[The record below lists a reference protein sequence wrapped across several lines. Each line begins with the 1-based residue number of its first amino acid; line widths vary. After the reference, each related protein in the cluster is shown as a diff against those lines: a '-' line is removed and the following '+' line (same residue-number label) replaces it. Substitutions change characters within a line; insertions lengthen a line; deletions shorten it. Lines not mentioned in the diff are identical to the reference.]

1 VNRASGRVE
10 RVIAAAVERSRGD
23 HNAVLVSSW
32 DVAYDPYR
40 PDGWALK
47 WRPIQVQRRNTARAM
62 RAFARNHP
70 EFALTDA
77 QERKPLYLFERDN
90 LLSAAWAQLIAERR
104 QFVSV
109 SEAEQY
115 LQRRA
120 DEVPNQEAH

>member
-1 VNRASGRVE
+1 MRRIE
-10 RVIAAAVERSRGD
+10 QVIAAAVERSSRD

-32 DVAYDPYR
+32 DVAYDAYK

-47 WRPIQVQRRNTARAM
+47 WRPTQVQRRNAAQAL
-62 RAFARNHP
+62 RAFVRNHP

-90 LLSAAWAQLIAERR
+90 LLSAAWAQLSAERR

-109 SEAEQY
+109 SEAEQN

-120 DEVPNQEAH
+120 DEVADQEDR